1 MRNKIGKH
9 FPIER
14 YMKEKN
20 KPFHQDE
27 LKGKMTVIN
36 FWSTTCEPC
45 IEELP
50 YLNRLS
56 EIFKDKV
63 NFIAI
68 TYDRREKVDQFLPKH
83 SFNYKQITEAAEEMK
98 NYFVQ
103 IKIPLTFIVDRKGN
117 IREITGNLDDTKIQ
131 TIIEILND

>member
-14 YMKEKN
+14 YEKEKN
-20 KPFHQDE
+20 KTFHQDE

-45 IEELP
+45 IEKLP

-63 NFIAI
+63 KFIAI
-68 TYDRREKVDQFLPKH
+68 TYDRREKVDLFLPKH
-83 SFNYKQITEAAEEMK
+83 PFNYKQITEAAEEMK

-117 IREITGNLDDTKIQ
+117 IREITGNLDDTKTQ